1 MGRRGADLSR
11 ARAQR
16 GHEEKARTAFEA
28 LRAEAGRSQASLTR
42 FLDRAMVGCESY
54 WIADAV
60 EVTGGKALVEQLA
73 ARPDVAALRQERH
86 CALDEVEQGSTAAD
100 DTAVAPE
107 RGVKDIKADQ
117 VWSQYDDRGE
127 GIVVAS
133 IDSGVQ
139 FDHPALK
146 GNYRG
151 DLGDGTFSHDCN
163 RYDPTG
169 RCTGGTPCDH
179 NGHRTHTIGRTSRNA
194 TSWWRRWT
202 RPASSPGRRC
212 GTPVRTPGGAR
223 RTPWWRSA
231 GSGSRRP
238 GSSGR
243 PPWRRPC
250 RIRRAAWARGV
261 RWADGAPGTV

>member
-1 MGRRGADLSR
+1 M
-11 ARAQR
+11 
-16 GHEEKARTAFEA
+16 
-28 LRAEAGRSQASLTR
+28 
-42 FLDRAMVGCESY
+42 
-54 WIADAV
+54 
-60 EVTGGKALVEQLA
+60 
-73 ARPDVAALRQERH
+73 AALRQERH

-179 NGHRTHTIGRTSRNA
+179 NGHRTHTIGRTSRNS

-223 RTPWWRSA
+223 RTPCGA
-231 GSGSRRP
+231 RP
-238 GSSGR
+238 GAGVGGRVRAGDRPGGGPAVSGGG
-243 PPWRRPC
+243 RRV
-250 RIRRAAWARGV
+250 AWARGV